1 MSSKITKISSTS
13 EKISGR
19 GGLSL
24 FMRYVKNIGLYE
36 LFFKTVLPVL
46 PRSNNKGLQLGQFIK
61 QIIAFMIDGTE
72 TSISAFDTRK
82 TDTGYASVI
91 ENTMDEMASSH
102 QIKRFFAKMSFVNSK
117 IFNNILHHLFLW
129 RLQIEKPKI
138 IELGIDTMVLDNDD
152 ARKREE
158 CEVTYK
164 QKKGFQPLHICWG
177 SFLVDVLFRKGSAH
191 SNHGTD
197 YIDRV
202 SAVVN
207 FIRKNYSPDVP
218 IIICADSGFAD
229 QKAYTVFEE
238 NLNIHYITTG
248 KIYKP
253 TRSYV
258 ETLPE
263 DCFQQIT
270 KGKAIWHFT
279 ELGNK
284 LGSWSKFRRCIF
296 THLHRDQQGQ
306 YIMGLGKP
314 DNLIYT
320 NIGQSKKADK
330 MLLKAGGEHYFNAE
344 TIVRKSHERGADEL
358 VHRSI
363 KELAGKEQLPFIR
376 FGMNRAYYLLLV
388 IVHFLFE
395 AYKRD
400 ITPHVIPIKSYPNT
414 FRRKLIDFAVKIS
427 SRARGTVMK
436 VTNVVFQSI
445 NIVELWRCCQSPPPI
460 LQGI

>member
-1 MSSKITKISSTS
+1 MGSKITKISSTS

-24 FMRYVKNIGLYE
+24 FMRYVQNIGLYA
-36 LFFKTVLPVL
+36 LFSKTVMPVL
-46 PRSNNKGLQLGQFIK
+46 PRSSNKGLQLGQFIK

-72 TSISAFDTRK
+72 TSISSFDTRK

-91 ENTMDEMASSH
+91 ENTMEEMASSH
-102 QIKRFFAKMSFVNSK
+102 QIKRFFAKMSFIKSK
-117 IFNNILHHLFLW
+117 IFNNILHQLFLW
-129 RLQIEKPKI
+129 RLQIEKPQI
-138 IELGIDTMVLDNDD
+138 IELGIDTMVLNNDD
-152 ARKREE
+152 ARKREG

-164 QKKGFQPLHICWG
+164 RKKGFQPLHICWK
-177 SFLVDVLFRKGSAH
+177 SFLIDVLFRKGSAH

-197 YIDRV
+197 YIDRIRTI
-202 SAVVN
+202 VN
-207 FIRKNYSPDVP
+207 FIRENYSQDVP
-218 IIICADSGFAD
+218 ILICADSGFAD
-229 QKAYTVFEE
+229 QKAYKVFEE
-238 NLNIHYITTG
+238 DLDIHYITTG

-253 TRSYV
+253 TRNYI
-258 ETLPE
+258 EALPE
-263 DCFQQIT
+263 DCFQKIT

-279 ELGNK
+279 ELGSK
-284 LGSWSKFRRCIF
+284 LDSWTKYRRCVF

-320 NIGQSKKADK
+320 NIGQSKKADE
-330 MLLKAGGEHYFNAE
+330 MLLNAGGEHYFKAE

-358 VHRSI
+358 IHRSI
-363 KELAGKEQLPFIR
+363 KELADKEQLPFTC

-400 ITPHVIPIKSYPNT
+400 ITPHVISIKAYPNT

-427 SRARGTVMK
+427 TRARSTVMK
-436 VTNVVFQSI
+436 VTNAVFQSV
-445 NIVELWRCCQSPPPI
+445 NIVELWERCKSPPPI
-460 LQGI
+460 IQGI

>member
-24 FMRYVKNIGLYE
+24 FMRYVQQISLYE

-46 PRSNNKGLQLGQFIK
+46 PRSNNKGLQLRQFIK

-72 TSISAFDTRK
+72 SSISAFDVRK
-82 TDTGYASVI
+82 TDAGYASVI
-91 ENTMDEMASSH
+91 ENTMEEMASSH
-102 QIKRFFAKMSFVNSK
+102 QIKRFFAKMVFVKDK
-117 IFNNILHHLFLW
+117 IFNNILHQLFLW
-129 RLQIEKPKI
+129 RLQIEKPQI
-138 IELGIDTMVLDNDD
+138 IELGIDTMVLNNDD
-152 ARKREE
+152 ARKREG

-164 QKKGFQPLHICWG
+164 RKKGFQPLHICWG
-177 SFLVDVLFRKGSAH
+177 PFLVDVLFRKGSAH

-202 SAVVN
+202 RAIVN
-207 FIRKNYSPDVP
+207 FIRKNYSQNVP

-229 QKAYTVFEE
+229 QKAYKAFEE
-238 NLNIHYITTG
+238 DLNIHYITTG

-253 TRSYV
+253 TRSYI
-258 ETLPE
+258 EALPE
-263 DCFQQIT
+263 NCFQEIA
-270 KGKAIWHFT
+270 KGKAIWQFT
-279 ELGNK
+279 ELGSK

-306 YIMGLGKP
+306 YVMGLGKP

-320 NIGQSKKADK
+320 NIGQSKKADE
-330 MLLKAGGEHYFNAE
+330 MLLNAGGESYFKAE
-344 TIVRKSHERGADEL
+344 TIVRKSHDRGADEL
-358 VHRSI
+358 IHRSI
-363 KELAGKEQLPFIR
+363 KELAGREQLPFDR

-388 IVHFLFE
+388 IAHFLFE
-395 AYKRD
+395 SYKRD
-400 ITPHVIPIKSYPNT
+400 ITHHVISIKAYPNT

-427 SRARGTVMK
+427 TRARSTVMK
-436 VTNVVFQSI
+436 VTNAFFQSI
-445 NIVELWRCCQSPPPI
+445 NIVELWRRCQSPPPI
-460 LQGI
+460 IQGI

>member
-24 FMRYVKNIGLYE
+24 FMRYVRNIGLYE
-36 LFFKTVLPVL
+36 LFLKIVLPLL

-61 QIIAFMIDGTE
+61 QMIAFMIDGTE
-72 TSISAFDTRK
+72 TSISAFDVRK
-82 TDTGYASVI
+82 KDAGYASVI
-91 ENTMDEMASSH
+91 ENTMEEMASSH
-102 QIKRFFAKMSFVNSK
+102 QIKRFFAKMSFVKCK
-117 IFNNILHHLFLW
+117 IFNNILHQLFLW

-138 IELGIDTMVLDNDD
+138 IELGIDTMVLNNDD
-152 ARKREE
+152 ALKREG

-164 QKKGFQPLHICWG
+164 RKKGFQPLHICWG
-177 SFLVDVLFRKGSAH
+177 PFLVDVLFRKGSAH

-202 SAVVN
+202 KAIVN
-207 FIRKNYSPDVP
+207 FIRKNYSQDVP

-229 QKAYTVFEE
+229 QKAYNVFEE
-238 NLNIHYITTG
+238 DLDIHYITTG

-253 TRSYV
+253 TRNYV
-258 ETLPE
+258 EELPE
-263 DCFQQIT
+263 NCFQEIT
-270 KGKAIWHFT
+270 KGKAIWQFT
-279 ELGNK
+279 ELGSK

-306 YIMGLGKP
+306 YVMGLGKP

-320 NIGQSKKADK
+320 NIGQSKKADE
-330 MLLKAGGEHYFNAE
+330 MLLNAGGEHYFKAE

-358 VHRSI
+358 IHRSI
-363 KELAGKEQLPFIR
+363 KELAGKEQLPFAR

-388 IVHFLFE
+388 IAHFLFE
-395 AYKRD
+395 TYKRD
-400 ITPHVIPIKSYPNT
+400 ITHHVISIKAYPNT
-414 FRRKLIDFAVKIS
+414 FRRKLVDFAVKIS
-427 SRARGTVMK
+427 TRARSTVMK
-436 VTNVVFQSI
+436 VTNAVFQSI
-445 NIVELWRCCQSPPPI
+445 NIVELWVRCQSPPPI
-460 LQGI
+460 IQSI